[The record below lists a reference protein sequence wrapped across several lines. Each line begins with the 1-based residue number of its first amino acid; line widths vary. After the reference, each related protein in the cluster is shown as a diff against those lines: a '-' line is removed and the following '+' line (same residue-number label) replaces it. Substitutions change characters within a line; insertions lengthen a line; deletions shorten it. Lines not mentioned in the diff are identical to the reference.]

1 MAAKAKYLDIM
12 DALQEQLAAG
22 KYRVGDRVPSESH
35 LAKQFSVSRPTAA
48 RALRELGTAGLLERR
63 VGSGTYV
70 GRTGREAASGGKTY
84 GLLVQGLG
92 RTEIFDPI
100 CTEITRVCQEGGAT
114 VLWGDASK
122 PGDDT
127 SEIERLCR
135 YYQERQVDGVFFAP
149 LEAPPDRE
157 RQNVH
162 IAATLAEAGIAVVL
176 LDRDILDFPG
186 RSTFDLVGIDNFLA
200 GMHLAQHLI
209 DVGHRRLTFVAR
221 PNHPSTTDLRV
232 AGCRTALQRAGV
244 AVPSTFHQSGDPSDE
259 TFVSRV
265 LADEKPD
272 AVVCSN
278 DLTAAHLVLTLA
290 HQGMTVPTDLA
301 VVGFDDV
308 KYSTMLPVGLTTMRQ
323 PYHAIARVAV
333 RAMNDRIQ
341 VPNLDPRQL
350 QLSAELVV
358 RGSSRP
364 SGDVEIPQTLA
375 SNSALSRD
383 RTTVTEKPRTNTV
396 RRAQRARTTGVRSYG
411 S

>member
-1 MAAKAKYLDIM
+1 M
-12 DALQEQLAAG
+12 
-22 KYRVGDRVPSESH
+22 
-35 LAKQFSVSRPTAA
+35 
-48 RALRELGTAGLLERR
+48 
-63 VGSGTYV
+63 
-70 GRTGREAASGGKTY
+70 
-84 GLLVQGLG
+84 
-92 RTEIFDPI
+92 
-100 CTEITRVCQEGGAT
+100 
-114 VLWGDASK
+114 
-122 PGDDT
+122 
-127 SEIERLCR
+127 
-135 YYQERQVDGVFFAP
+135 
-149 LEAPPDRE
+149 
-157 RQNVH
+157 
-162 IAATLAEAGIAVVL
+162 
-176 LDRDILDFPG
+176 
-186 RSTFDLVGIDNFLA
+186 
-200 GMHLAQHLI
+200 
-209 DVGHRRLTFVAR
+209 
-221 PNHPSTTDLRV
+221 
-232 AGCRTALQRAGV
+232 
-244 AVPSTFHQSGDPSDE
+244 
-259 TFVSRV
+259 
-265 LADEKPD
+265 
-272 AVVCSN
+272 
-278 DLTAAHLVLTLA
+278 LTLA